1 MSIPDFALKAALK
14 GVPVRAEI
22 YLPEFKEGHKR
33 ERKWA
38 RRVMFERYR
47 RFDVQKDRVVYFF
60 DGTLL
65 CHPNTYE
72 LIKAAWT
79 KKTRDRLSEPL
90 AITSKAL
97 YSSLTQTQEVAR

>member
-14 GVPVRAEI
+14 GIPVRTEI
-22 YLPEFKEGHKR
+22 YFPEFKDGHKR

-60 DGTLL
+60 DGALL

-72 LIKAAWT
+72 LIKAALP
-79 KKTRDRLSEPL
+79 KP
-90 AITSKAL
+90 
-97 YSSLTQTQEVAR
+97 